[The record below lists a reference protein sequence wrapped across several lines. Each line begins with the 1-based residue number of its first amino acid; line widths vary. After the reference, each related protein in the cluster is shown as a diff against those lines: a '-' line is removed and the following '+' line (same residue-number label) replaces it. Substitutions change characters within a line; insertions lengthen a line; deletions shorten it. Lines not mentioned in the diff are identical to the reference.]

1 MLREINETVA
11 SVCEATSV
19 TAKALTDGAKIL
31 RIKGAAAKQTAAL
44 EAVAAI
50 EAAKKDLTQQQLQ
63 AAIELLTLIDD

>member
-31 RIKGAAAKQTAAL
+31 RLKGAAAKQVAAL
-44 EAVAAI
+44 ESVKAISKAKEGFTDKEI
-50 EAAKKDLTQQQLQ
+50 EAAL
-63 AAIELLTLIDD
+63 ELLALVD

>member
-63 AAIELLTLIDD
+63 AAIELLNLVD